1 MKHSVLIMGVSGSGK
16 SSVGKLLADNLGLQ
30 FIEGDDYHSEANK
43 SKMKHGQP
51 LTDRDR
57 SSWLA
62 ALAELMHKSQHNG
75 FVVACSALKAK
86 YRKVLQ
92 SPLQA
97 PLHIFHLHGDKQL
110 IKERMVA
117 REHYMP
123 VGLLDSQFET
133 LEITDELH
141 TLDIRLTVEELI
153 KQILISLEKQ

>member
-1 MKHSVLIMGVSGSGK
+1 MKHCVLIMGVSGSGK

-43 SKMKHGQP
+43 SKMKCGQP
-51 LTDRDR
+51 LTDSDR

-62 ALAELMHKSQHNG
+62 TLAELLHKNQYEG

-92 SPLQA
+92 TPLQA
-97 PLHIFHLHGDKQL
+97 PLHFFHLHGDKQL
-110 IKERMVA
+110 IKERMAA
-117 REHYMP
+117 REHFMP
-123 VGLLDSQFET
+123 VALLDSQFET

-141 TLDIRLTVEELI
+141 TLDIQQTVEELI